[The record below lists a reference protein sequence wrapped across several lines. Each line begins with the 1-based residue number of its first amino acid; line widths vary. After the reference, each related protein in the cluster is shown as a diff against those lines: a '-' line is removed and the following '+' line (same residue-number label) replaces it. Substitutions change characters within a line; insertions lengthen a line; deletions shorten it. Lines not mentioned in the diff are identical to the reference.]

1 MLRRRV
7 AVVLLV
13 ASVLCVAGA
22 QGQPTRENP
31 AAGAEVIAKA
41 ATAMGGAQA
50 LAAIKDVTV
59 RGTVKLTGPSGELQ
73 GESVGEILFPD
84 QMRST
89 VTLPMGVMNQG
100 FDGRAGWSTL
110 GGQTVDMPAALVVE
124 MRRGIATAAG
134 IGVVR
139 DALDGKAIVEAQP
152 RAQVEGRPCDVVRW
166 SKDEADATLYYDAET
181 HLIAKIAYR
190 ADTPRG
196 EMDLEIY
203 LSEHKA
209 VAGITVPFRVVG
221 VQGGQRYLDMTVRE
235 VRFNTGL
242 QPSIFAKPSP

>member
-7 AVVLLV
+7 AVVLSV
-13 ASVLCVAGA
+13 ASVLCAAGV
-22 QGQPTRENP
+22 QGQPARENP
-31 AAGAEVIAKA
+31 AAGAEVMAKA

-59 RGTVKLTGPSGELQ
+59 RGTVRLTGPSGDLQ

-110 GGQTVDMPAALVVE
+110 GGQTVDMPATLAVE

-139 DALDGKAIVEAQP
+139 DALDGRATVEAQP
-152 RAQVEGRPCDVVRW
+152 RAQVEGRSCDVVRW
-166 SKDEADATLYYDAET
+166 SKDQADATLFYDAET

-203 LSEHKA
+203 LSDHKA

-235 VRFNTGL
+235 VASTPACSRA
-242 QPSIFAKPSP
+242 IFAKPSP